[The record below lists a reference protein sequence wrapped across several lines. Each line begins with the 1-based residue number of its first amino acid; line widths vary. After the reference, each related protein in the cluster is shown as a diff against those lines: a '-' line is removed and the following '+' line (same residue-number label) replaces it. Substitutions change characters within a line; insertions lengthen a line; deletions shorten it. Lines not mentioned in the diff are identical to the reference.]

1 MNHQIIG
8 QLRLFFGL
16 QNASCCLVVV
26 AFSLFLLVAHT
37 CIIII
42 IIYCK
47 CRGVIF
53 FILCFFGTFSLVRIT
68 FIFWFWHFSRYS
80 KYSSEYDEGKKK
92 IFFWTG
98 TRCAQTDMNV
108 DRKKLPGW
116 TLLSHS
122 DVLQEIWKTF
132 SAVVHS
138 KIVFFFSFFSY
149 ARAGSCQIILI
160 SFFLDKTLLCLMI
173 NCTCVPYR
181 KVSWLNI
188 NTGFS
193 SVLLFGSCISILS
206 NGTNGRKRMRHS
218 NSIESKVFYFGFFF

>member
-53 FILCFFGTFSLVRIT
+53 FHSLLFRYVLPHSNCFHILILALFSL
-68 FIFWFWHFSRYS
+68 FQIFKWIWWR
-80 KYSSEYDEGKKK
+80 KQK
-92 IFFWTG
+92 IFLWTG

-138 KIVFFFSFFSY
+138 KIVFFSLSFHMRGLVPVKLYLFLSFLIKRYY
-149 ARAGSCQIILI
+149 A
-160 SFFLDKTLLCLMI
+160 
-173 NCTCVPYR
+173 
-181 KVSWLNI
+181 WW
-188 NTGFS
+188 
-193 SVLLFGSCISILS
+193 
-206 NGTNGRKRMRHS
+206 
-218 NSIESKVFYFGFFF
+218 

>member
-1 MNHQIIG
+1 MSWGDFFHSF
-8 QLRLFFGL
+8 LFRYVLPHSNYFHIL
-16 QNASCCLVVV
+16 ILAL
-26 AFSLFLLVAHT
+26 FSLFQ
-37 CIIII
+37 
-42 IIYCK
+42 
-47 CRGVIF
+47 IF
-53 FILCFFGTFSLVRIT
+53 KWIWWR
-68 FIFWFWHFSRYS
+68 
-80 KYSSEYDEGKKK
+80 KKK
-92 IFFWTG
+92 YFFWTG

-108 DRKKLPGW
+108 DRKKKLPGW

-160 SFFLDKTLLCLMI
+160 SFFLYQTLLCLMI

-206 NGTNGRKRMRHS
+206 DGTNGRKRMRRS
-218 NSIESKVFYFGFFF
+218 NSIESRVFYFVFFFKKGTEDCVYTLESDFGKFDLSEDESPIP